1 MSNEPIKLV
10 RDFEI
15 RNTLG
20 LHARPASQLVQ
31 LSSTFASEILVE
43 KDGDLVNGKSL
54 MGLLILAAACG
65 TSIRVIASGVDAE
78 AAMTAL
84 HDLIAVRKFDED

>member
-1 MSNEPIKLV
+1 MSNDPIKII

-31 LSSTFASEILVE
+31 LSSTFASEILIE

-54 MGLLILAAACG
+54 MGLLMLAAG
-65 TSIRVIASGVDAE
+65 YGSTIRVIVSGHDAE
-78 AAMTAL
+78 SAISAL
-84 HDLIAVRKFDED
+84 HELIAVRKFDED

>member
-1 MSNEPIKLV
+1 MSEEPLKLI

-20 LHARPASQLVQ
+20 LHARPASLLVQ
-31 LSSTFASEILVE
+31 LCSTFNSEILIE
-43 KDGDLVNGKSL
+43 KDSDVVNGKSL
-54 MGLLILAAACG
+54 MGLLILAAGCG
-65 TSIRVIASGVDAE
+65 SSIRIIASGVDAE
-78 AAMTAL
+78 AAMIAL

>member
-1 MSNEPIKLV
+1 M
-10 RDFEI
+10 
-15 RNTLG
+15 
-20 LHARPASQLVQ
+20 LVQ
-31 LSSTFASEILVE
+31 LCSAFSSEILIE
-43 KDGDLVNGKSL
+43 RDGDVVNGKSL

-65 TSIRVIASGVDAE
+65 TTIRVIASGADAE